1 MAQHVTGESRIP
13 NPMESVPAGSG
24 TITAGKGSPEPHDL
38 SVGCFASI
46 CRDRLADELLEF
58 SRVCPTVDIG
68 VHEMGRGALLA
79 SLRRGDLSLAVLPG
93 DDEPGTRSQEVW
105 HDRVMLAVP
114 HGHALTAK
122 PAVLPADLRDQPL
135 LVSRQ
140 QYGTDMHRFLAGK
153 ILPAGAA
160 LDATIVDVG
169 PARLV
174 ERVAAGAGVTL
185 ICESHVAHL
194 AADVTVMPI
203 FAHGARFPVRAYW
216 IDAEPQWPL
225 SALIGSLTHR

>member
-1 MAQHVTGESRIP
+1 
-13 NPMESVPAGSG
+13 MESVPAGSG
-24 TITAGKGSPEPHDL
+24 TSFAGQGSHDL
-38 SVGCFASI
+38 AVGCFASI

-58 SRVCPTVDIG
+58 SRICPEVDIG

-79 SLRRGDLSLAVLPG
+79 ALRRNDLSLAVLPG
-93 DDEPGTRSQEVW
+93 DDEPGTRSREVW
-105 HDRVMLAVP
+105 HDRVMVAAP
-114 HGHALTAK
+114 HGHALTAR
-122 PAVLPADLRDQPL
+122 PVVRPSDLRDQPL

-140 QYGTDMHRFLAGK
+140 QYGSDMHRFLTRM
-153 ILPAGAA
+153 ILPAGAS

-194 AADVTVMPI
+194 AADVTVLPV
-203 FAHGARFPVRAYW
+203 FASGARFPVRAYW
-216 IDAEPQWPL
+216 TDAEPEWPL

>member
-1 MAQHVTGESRIP
+1 MRSVT
-13 NPMESVPAGSG
+13 AGSG
-24 TITAGKGSPEPHDL
+24 TSFPGQNEPEQHDL

-46 CRDRLADELLEF
+46 CRDRLADELLQF
-58 SRVCPTVDIG
+58 SRICPKVDIG

-79 SLRRGDLSLAVLPG
+79 GLRRGDLSLAVLPG
-93 DDEPGTRSQEVW
+93 DEEPGTRSQEVW
-105 HDRVMLAVP
+105 HDRVMVAAP
-114 HGHALTAK
+114 HGHALTLK
-122 PAVLPADLRDQPL
+122 PAVLPGDLHDQPL

-153 ILPAGAA
+153 IAGGTA

-169 PARLV
+169 PARLIQ
-174 ERVAAGAGVTL
+174 RVAAGAGVTL

-194 AADVTVMPI
+194 AADVTVIPV
-203 FAHGARFPVRAYW
+203 FASGARFPVRAYW
-216 IDAEPQWPL
+216 TDAEPEWPL

>member
-1 MAQHVTGESRIP
+1 MRSAT
-13 NPMESVPAGSG
+13 AGSG
-24 TITAGKGSPEPHDL
+24 TITAGTGEKQHDL
-38 SVGCFASI
+38 AVGCFASI

-58 SRVCPTVDIG
+58 SRVCPKVDIG

-93 DDEPGTRSQEVW
+93 GDEPGTRSQEVW
-105 HDRVMLAVP
+105 HDRVMVAVP
-114 HGHALTAK
+114 HGHRLAAAK
-122 PAVLPADLRDQPL
+122 AAVLPSDLRDQPV

-140 QYGTDMHRFLAGK
+140 QYGSDMHRFLAGM

-174 ERVAAGAGVTL
+174 DRVAAGAGVTL

-194 AADVTVMPI
+194 AADVTVLPV
-203 FAHGARFPVRAYW
+203 FANGARFPVRAYW
-216 IDAEPQWPL
+216 TDAEPEWPL